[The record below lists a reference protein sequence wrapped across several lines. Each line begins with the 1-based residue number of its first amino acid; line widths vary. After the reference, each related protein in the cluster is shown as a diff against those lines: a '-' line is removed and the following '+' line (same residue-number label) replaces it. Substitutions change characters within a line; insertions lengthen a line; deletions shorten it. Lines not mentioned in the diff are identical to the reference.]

1 MFAKLRGKEKKK
13 SAPRQEPMDERDR
26 QIERE
31 KQVRQIHKMLVP
43 RPKELLMSPRAIVK
57 YGTVSMKVIKGK
69 KPRKLRFLFLFNDV
83 LLITK
88 RESKSSFRLRFYISL
103 RSSHKVQDI
112 KGEGKYAGEL
122 QLICPKKSFSFIAKN
137 QQQKREWIEALTG
150 SIEGK
155 FDLYSKRP
163 PDTPPTEKKNDTK
176 VEKEEPTVE
185 TKTEIQIEEKQTF
198 NFGSFDISDFMDDDD
213 DDNFLND
220 IEELTLGGQTAGETL
235 EFEESEEESEEY
247 DEESDEAQSEGNT
260 EAVEEGETQNV
271 FLSASEE
278 SVEEVPVEKQKI
290 EDAE

>member
-1 MFAKLRGKEKKK
+1 
-13 SAPRQEPMDERDR
+13 
-26 QIERE
+26 
-31 KQVRQIHKMLVP
+31 
-43 RPKELLMSPRAIVK
+43 
-57 YGTVSMKVIKGK
+57 MKVIKGK

-112 KGEGKYAGEL
+112 KGEGKYAGKDKITLLVCSNRILGEL

-163 PDTPPTEKKNDTK
+163 PDTPPTEKKNDTEFK
-176 VEKEEPTVE
+176 KEEPTVE

-247 DEESDEAQSEGNT
+247 DEESDEAQREGNT

-278 SVEEVPVEKQKI
+278 SVEEVPVEEQKI